1 MSVLE
6 HDIEYELRVI
16 GLQFFVRNYAVL
28 KECSTWGEAE
38 TVELLTT
45 LEFCSSKVE
54 AARKVEAAKTIFSK
68 GAQGFA
74 LAKAVLSTRMP
85 LETTVE
91 AMNLLSEE
99 TKYE

>member
-16 GLQFFVRNYAVL
+16 GLEFFVRNYVVL

-45 LEFCSSKVE
+45 LEFCASPLE

-68 GAQGFA
+68 GAQGYA
-74 LAKAVLSTRMP
+74 LAHAVLSTVMP
-85 LETTVE
+85 LEVVYE
-91 AMNLLSEE
+91 AMRLLSEE